1 MAKIEEIRNKLKSR
15 QEISELR
22 KEYASLGK
30 KVVFTNGC
38 FDILHKGHIL
48 YLSEASE
55 LGDILVIGINS
66 DSSVKRLK
74 GASRPVNKENDRALV
89 VAALGFVDNVVI
101 FSEDTPYNLI
111 KLLEPDILVKG
122 GDWQIA
128 DIVGNDIVTAKG
140 GKVLSLRYV
149 EGYSTTGVLA
159 RMGEE

>member
-66 DSSVKRLK
+66 DGSVKRLK